1 MNFES
6 QSVRARNVAR
16 IVGPMGILAALIC
29 GGSAGAEPIAAARNN
44 PCVNRGADYVAV
56 AGSDNCVR
64 LGGRVRVDL
73 RAAGNVSAY
82 SGSNA
87 DGVQPAASR
96 SHVRSNPL
104 SSFIELFPR

>member
-6 QSVRARNVAR
+6 QSVRARDVAR
-16 IVGPMGILAALIC
+16 IVGAMGILAALIC
-29 GGSAGAEPIAAARNN
+29 WGSAGAEPLGAARSN
-44 PCVNRGADYVAV
+44 PCMNRGADYVAV

-73 RAAGNVSAY
+73 GAGGNASAY
-82 SGSNA
+82 SGSSA

-96 SHVRSNPL
+96 SHVRTNPL
-104 SSFIELFPR
+104 SNFIELFPR